1 MSEGIPPPPHR
12 EGGAI
17 AAKVQDGQA
26 PSPPATWKAIEAF
39 PVYGIA
45 LVGAFI
51 LGLPLFWIPQSSGW
65 FFVVALMAGQV
76 SLAASVLAW
85 VRFVNRGPL
94 AALGRLRLLDV
105 GVGVVGGLA
114 LYLVSLIWGALVL
127 MITSL
132 LGHDLS
138 IPEQIP
144 DAVRGSSGVVAA
156 VATVLGAPV
165 SEELF
170 FRGFLYK
177 GLRRR
182 FRMWPAAL
190 ISSLPFALVHGAY
203 GSLSQGA
210 ILVLALFPVGVGLA
224 LVYEHRQSLMA
235 AISAHALFNAVG
247 FTLIML
253 GR

>member
-1 MSEGIPPPPHR
+1 MSEVIPPPPHR
-12 EGGAI
+12 EAGVN
-17 AAKVQDGQA
+17 AAQVQDGQA
-26 PSPPATWKAIEAF
+26 TSPPATWKAIEAF

-45 LVGAFI
+45 VLGAFI
-51 LGLPLFWIPQSSGW
+51 LGLPLLLITQSSGW
-65 FFVVALMAGQV
+65 FFVVALVAGQV
-76 SLAASVLAW
+76 ALAGSVLTW

-94 AALGRLRLLDV
+94 AALGRFRLGDV
-105 GVGVVGGLA
+105 GLGVVGGLA
-114 LYLVSLIWGALVL
+114 LYLVSLLWGALVL
-127 MITSL
+127 MLTSL

-138 IPEQIP
+138 TPEQIP
-144 DAVRGSSGVVAA
+144 DAVRGSSVVVAA

-182 FRMWPAAL
+182 FRPWPAAL

-210 ILVLALFPVGVGLA
+210 ILVIALFPVGVGLA
-224 LVYEHRQSLMA
+224 FVYEHRQSLMA
-235 AISAHALFNAVG
+235 AITAHALFNAVG